1 MIWGNKRGGVQV
13 SKASHVWGS
22 GDMVK
27 NGVQQDDTEQG
38 RAYWEYM
45 RTWQK
50 CRSGGSRDW
59 GHVTGVTWSEY
70 QRSRVLC
77 DGVGRESRGCDWES
91 CDQSY

>member
-13 SKASHVWGS
+13 SKASHVRGS

-38 RAYWEYM
+38 RAYWEYK
-45 RTWQK
+45 RHSK
-50 CRSGGSRDW
+50 NVDPV

-70 QRSRVLC
+70 WRSRVSC
-77 DGVGRESRGCDWES
+77 NGVGWESRGCNWES
-91 CDQSY
+91 RDQS